1 MEEVYCHNLNRMK
14 KLLVVSLSFLF
25 FSCNEE
31 QKIEVG
37 QKTTME
43 ITPEFNAGTVVKG
56 EIIKAHF
63 KVENTGDY
71 PLVFGEVRGSC
82 SCTVAE
88 KPEEPIQ
95 PGETGEII
103 AEVNTENL
111 TSKTINKSVTIMANT
126 EPNLTVVNIKAI
138 LKK

>member
-1 MEEVYCHNLNRMK
+1 MK
-14 KLLVVSLSFLF
+14 KSIAFIGFLILF
-25 FSCNEE
+25 ACGEE
-31 QKIEVG
+31 QKVEVG

-43 ITPEFNAGTVVKG
+43 ITPEFNAGTVIKG
-56 EIIKAHF
+56 EIIKAQF

-111 TSKTINKSVTIMANT
+111 TTKNIVKSVTIMANT
-126 EPNLTVVNIKAI
+126 EPNLTVVTIKGT

>member
-1 MEEVYCHNLNRMK
+1 MK
-14 KLLVVSLSFLF
+14 KLLYLSLSMFLF
-25 FSCNEE
+25 ACNQE
-31 QKIEVG
+31 QKVEVG

-43 ITPEFNAGTVVKG
+43 ITPEFDAGTVVKG
-56 EIIKAHF
+56 EIINAHF

-82 SCTVAE
+82 SCTVAQ

-111 TSKTINKSVTIMANT
+111 NSREISKSVTIMANT
-126 EPNLTVVNIKAI
+126 EPSLTVVKIKAI

>member
-1 MEEVYCHNLNRMK
+1 MNMK
-14 KLLVVSLSFLF
+14 KTLAFIGILMLF
-25 FSCNEE
+25 ACRQE
-31 QKIEVG
+31 QKVEVG

-43 ITPEFNAGTVVKG
+43 VTPEFNAGTVIKG
-56 EIIKAHF
+56 EIIKARF

-88 KPEEPIQ
+88 KPEEPLQ
-95 PGETGEII
+95 PGETAEIL

-111 TSKTINKSVTIMANT
+111 TSKKISKSVTILANT
-126 EPNLTVVNIKAI
+126 EPSLTVVTIKGT

>member
-1 MEEVYCHNLNRMK
+1 MK
-14 KLLVVSLSFLF
+14 KTLAFVGIFILF
-25 FSCNEE
+25 ACGQE
-31 QKIEVG
+31 QKVEVG

-43 ITPEFNAGTVVKG
+43 VTPEFYAGTVIKG
-56 EIIKAHF
+56 EIIKARF

-88 KPEEPIQ
+88 KPEEPLQ
-95 PGETGEII
+95 PGETAEIL

-111 TSKTINKSVTIMANT
+111 TSKKISKSVTILANT
-126 EPNLTVVNIKAI
+126 EPSLTVVTIKGI

>member
-1 MEEVYCHNLNRMK
+1 MK
-14 KLLVVSLSFLF
+14 NIAFVGILLLF
-25 FSCNEE
+25 ACSQE
-31 QKIEVG
+31 QKVEVG

-43 ITPEFNAGTVVKG
+43 ITPEFNAGTVIKG

-82 SCTVAE
+82 SCTVVE
-88 KPEEPIQ
+88 KPEKPIQ
-95 PGETGEII
+95 PGESVEII
-103 AEVNTENL
+103 AEVNTEKL
-111 TSKTINKSVTIMANT
+111 TSKNIVKSVTILANT
-126 EPNLTVVNIKAI
+126 EPSLTVVTIKGT

>member
-1 MEEVYCHNLNRMK
+1 MK
-14 KLLVVSLSFLF
+14 KLSFIALSFLLF
-25 FSCNEE
+25 ACGEE
-31 QKIEVG
+31 QKVEVG

-43 ITPEFNAGTVVKG
+43 ITPEFNAGTVIKG
-56 EIIKAHF
+56 EIIKARF

-95 PGETGEII
+95 PGDTGEII

-111 TSKTINKSVTIMANT
+111 SSKNIVKSVTIMANT
-126 EPNLTVVNIKAI
+126 EPNLTVVTIKGT

>member
-1 MEEVYCHNLNRMK
+1 MNMK
-14 KLLVVSLSFLF
+14 KTLAFIGILMLF
-25 FSCNEE
+25 ACRQE
-31 QKIEVG
+31 QKVEVG

-43 ITPEFNAGTVVKG
+43 VTPEFNAGTVIKG
-56 EIIKAHF
+56 EIVKARF

-95 PGETGEII
+95 PGETAEIL

-111 TSKTINKSVTIMANT
+111 TSKKISKSVTILANT
-126 EPNLTVVNIKAI
+126 EPSLTVVTIKGT

>member
-1 MEEVYCHNLNRMK
+1 MNMK
-14 KLLVVSLSFLF
+14 KTIAFIGILMLF
-25 FSCNEE
+25 ACRQE
-31 QKIEVG
+31 QKVEVG

-43 ITPEFNAGTVVKG
+43 VTPEFNAGTVIKG
-56 EIIKAHF
+56 EIIKARF

-88 KPEEPIQ
+88 KPEEPLQ
-95 PGETGEII
+95 PGETAEIL

-111 TSKTINKSVTIMANT
+111 TSKKISKSVTILANT
-126 EPNLTVVNIKAI
+126 EPSLTVVTIKGT

>member
-1 MEEVYCHNLNRMK
+1 MMK
-14 KLLVVSLSFLF
+14 NISFVGILLLF
-25 FSCNEE
+25 ACSQE
-31 QKIEVG
+31 QKVEVG

-43 ITPEFNAGTVVKG
+43 ITPEFNAGTVIKG

-82 SCTVAE
+82 SCTVVE
-88 KPEEPIQ
+88 KPEKPIQ
-95 PGETGEII
+95 PGESVEII
-103 AEVNTENL
+103 AEVNTEKL
-111 TSKTINKSVTIMANT
+111 TSKNIVKSVTILANT
-126 EPNLTVVNIKAI
+126 EPSLTVVTIKGT

>member
-1 MEEVYCHNLNRMK
+1 MK
-14 KLLVVSLSFLF
+14 KSLAFVGILMLF
-25 FSCNEE
+25 ACNQE
-31 QKIEVG
+31 QKVEVG

-43 ITPEFNAGTVVKG
+43 ITPEFNAGTVIKG
-56 EIIKAHF
+56 EIIKANF

-88 KPEEPIQ
+88 KPEDPIQ

-111 TSKTINKSVTIMANT
+111 TSKNIVKSVTIMANT
-126 EPNLTVVNIKAI
+126 EPNLTVVTIKAT

>member
-1 MEEVYCHNLNRMK
+1 MK
-14 KLLVVSLSFLF
+14 KSIAFVGILMLF
-25 FSCNEE
+25 ACGQD
-31 QKIEVG
+31 QKVEVG

-43 ITPEFNAGTVVKG
+43 ITPEFNAGTVIKG

-111 TSKTINKSVTIMANT
+111 SSKNIVKSVTIMANT
-126 EPNLTVVNIKAI
+126 EPNLTVVTIKGT

>member
-1 MEEVYCHNLNRMK
+1 MNMK
-14 KLLVVSLSFLF
+14 KTIVFIGILMLF
-25 FSCNEE
+25 ACGEE
-31 QKIEVG
+31 QKVEVG

-43 ITPEFNAGTVVKG
+43 ITPEFNAGTVIKG
-56 EIIKAHF
+56 EIIKARF
-63 KVENTGDY
+63 KVENTGHY

-88 KPEEPIQ
+88 KPEEPLQ
-95 PGETGEII
+95 PGETAEIL

-111 TSKTINKSVTIMANT
+111 TSKKISKSVTILANT
-126 EPNLTVVNIKAI
+126 EPSLTVVTIKGT

>member
-1 MEEVYCHNLNRMK
+1 MNMK
-14 KLLVVSLSFLF
+14 KTLAFIGILILF
-25 FSCNEE
+25 ACRQE
-31 QKIEVG
+31 QKVEVG

-43 ITPEFNAGTVVKG
+43 VTPEFNAGTVIKG
-56 EIIKAHF
+56 EIIKARF

-88 KPEEPIQ
+88 KPEEPLQ
-95 PGETGEII
+95 PGETAEIL

-111 TSKTINKSVTIMANT
+111 TSKKISKSVTILANT
-126 EPNLTVVNIKAI
+126 EPSLTVVTIKGT

>member
-1 MEEVYCHNLNRMK
+1 MK
-14 KLLVVSLSFLF
+14 KTLAFVGLLMLF
-25 FSCNEE
+25 ACGQE
-31 QKIEVG
+31 QKVEVG
-37 QKTTME
+37 QKTTMV
-43 ITPEFNAGTVVKG
+43 ITPEFNAGTVIKG

-111 TSKTINKSVTIMANT
+111 SSKKIVKSVTIMANT
-126 EPNLTVVNIKAI
+126 EPNLTVVTIKGT

>member
-1 MEEVYCHNLNRMK
+1 MR
-14 KLLVVSLSFLF
+14 KLSLIALSLLLF
-25 FSCNEE
+25 ACGEE

-43 ITPEFNAGTVVKG
+43 ITPEFNAGTVIKG
-56 EIIKAHF
+56 EIIKARF

-111 TSKTINKSVTIMANT
+111 SSKNIVKSITIMANT
-126 EPNLTVVNIKAI
+126 EPNLTVVTIKGT

>member
-1 MEEVYCHNLNRMK
+1 MR
-14 KLLVVSLSFLF
+14 KLSLIALSLLLF
-25 FSCNEE
+25 ACGEE
-31 QKIEVG
+31 QKVEVG

-43 ITPEFNAGTVVKG
+43 ITPEFNAGTVIKG
-56 EIIKAHF
+56 EIIKARF

-111 TSKTINKSVTIMANT
+111 SSKNIVKSVTIMANT
-126 EPNLTVVNIKAI
+126 EPNLTVVTIKGT

>member
-1 MEEVYCHNLNRMK
+1 MNMK
-14 KLLVVSLSFLF
+14 KTLAFVGLLMLF
-25 FSCNEE
+25 ACEQE
-31 QKIEVG
+31 QKVEVG

-43 ITPEFNAGTVVKG
+43 VTPEFNAGTVIKG
-56 EIIKAHF
+56 EIIKARF

-88 KPEEPIQ
+88 KPEEPLQ
-95 PGETGEII
+95 PGETAEIL

-111 TSKTINKSVTIMANT
+111 TSKKISKSVTILANT
-126 EPNLTVVNIKAI
+126 EPSLTVVTIKGT

>member
-1 MEEVYCHNLNRMK
+1 MIMK
-14 KLLVVSLSFLF
+14 RTIAFIGILMLF
-25 FSCNEE
+25 ACSED
-31 QKIEVG
+31 QKVEVG

-43 ITPEFNAGTVVKG
+43 ITPEFNAGTVIKG
-56 EIIKAHF
+56 EIIKARF

-88 KPEEPIQ
+88 KPEEPLQ
-95 PGETGEII
+95 PGETAEIL

-111 TSKTINKSVTIMANT
+111 TSKKISKSVTILANT
-126 EPNLTVVNIKAI
+126 EPSLTVVTIKGT

>member
-1 MEEVYCHNLNRMK
+1 MK
-14 KLLVVSLSFLF
+14 KLSFIALSFLLLA
-25 FSCNEE
+25 CGEE

-43 ITPEFNAGTVVKG
+43 ITPEFNAGTVIKG
-56 EIIKAHF
+56 EIIKARF

-111 TSKTINKSVTIMANT
+111 SSKNIVKSVTIMANT
-126 EPNLTVVNIKAI
+126 EPNLTVVTIKGT

>member
-1 MEEVYCHNLNRMK
+1 MK
-14 KLLVVSLSFLF
+14 KTLAFVGLLMLF
-25 FSCNEE
+25 ACGQE
-31 QKIEVG
+31 QKVEVG

-43 ITPEFNAGTVVKG
+43 ITPEFNAGTVIKG

-111 TSKTINKSVTIMANT
+111 SSKKIVKSVTIMANT
-126 EPNLTVVNIKAI
+126 EPNLTVVTIKGT

>member
-1 MEEVYCHNLNRMK
+1 MK
-14 KLLVVSLSFLF
+14 KTVAFIGILMLF
-25 FSCNEE
+25 ACSEE
-31 QKIEVG
+31 QKVEVG

-43 ITPEFNAGTVVKG
+43 ITPEFNAGTVIKG
-56 EIIKAHF
+56 EIIKARF

-88 KPEEPIQ
+88 KPEEPLQ
-95 PGETGEII
+95 PGETAEIL

-111 TSKTINKSVTIMANT
+111 TSKIISKSVTILANT
-126 EPNLTVVNIKAI
+126 EPSLTVVTIKGT

>member
-1 MEEVYCHNLNRMK
+1 MNMK
-14 KLLVVSLSFLF
+14 ETLAFVGLLMIFA
-25 FSCNEE
+25 CGQE
-31 QKIEVG
+31 QKVEVG

-43 ITPEFNAGTVVKG
+43 VTPEFNAGTVIKG
-56 EIIKAHF
+56 EIIKARF

-88 KPEEPIQ
+88 KPEEPLQ
-95 PGETGEII
+95 PGETAEIL

-111 TSKTINKSVTIMANT
+111 TSKKISKSVTILANT
-126 EPNLTVVNIKAI
+126 EPSLTVVTIKGT

>member
-1 MEEVYCHNLNRMK
+1 MK
-14 KLLVVSLSFLF
+14 KLIVFIGILLLF
-25 FSCNEE
+25 ACGQE
-31 QKIEVG
+31 QKVEVG

-43 ITPEFNAGTVVKG
+43 ITPEFNAGTVIKG

-82 SCTVAE
+82 SCTVAD

-111 TSKTINKSVTIMANT
+111 NSKNIVKSVTIMANT
-126 EPNLTVVNIKAI
+126 EPNLTVVTIKGT

>member
-1 MEEVYCHNLNRMK
+1 MMK
-14 KLLVVSLSFLF
+14 NIAFVGILLLF
-25 FSCNEE
+25 ACSQE
-31 QKIEVG
+31 QKVEVG

-43 ITPEFNAGTVVKG
+43 ITPEFNAGTVIKG

-82 SCTVAE
+82 SCTVVE
-88 KPEEPIQ
+88 KPEKPIQ
-95 PGETGEII
+95 PGESVEII
-103 AEVNTENL
+103 AEVNTEKL
-111 TSKTINKSVTIMANT
+111 TSKNIVKSVTILANT
-126 EPNLTVVNIKAI
+126 EPSLTVVTIKGT

>member
-1 MEEVYCHNLNRMK
+1 MK
-14 KLLVVSLSFLF
+14 KSIAFIGVLVLF
-25 FSCNEE
+25 ACRQE
-31 QKIEVG
+31 QKVEAG

-43 ITPEFNAGTVVKG
+43 ITPEFNAGTVIKG

-95 PGETGEII
+95 PGETTEII

-111 TSKTINKSVTIMANT
+111 SSKKIVKSVTILANT
-126 EPNLTVVNIKAI
+126 EPSLTVVTIKGT

>member
-1 MEEVYCHNLNRMK
+1 MK
-14 KLLVVSLSFLF
+14 KSIAFIGVLVLF
-25 FSCNEE
+25 ACRQE
-31 QKIEVG
+31 QKVEVG

-43 ITPEFNAGTVVKG
+43 ITPEFNAGTVIKG

-95 PGETGEII
+95 PGETTEII

-111 TSKTINKSVTIMANT
+111 SSKKIVKSVTILANT
-126 EPNLTVVNIKAI
+126 EPSLTVVTIKGT

>member
-1 MEEVYCHNLNRMK
+1 MK
-14 KLLVVSLSFLF
+14 KSLAFVGILILF
-25 FSCNEE
+25 ACNQE
-31 QKIEVG
+31 QKVEVG

-43 ITPEFNAGTVVKG
+43 ITPEFNAGTVIKG
-56 EIIKAHF
+56 EIIKARF

-88 KPEEPIQ
+88 KPEDPIQ

-111 TSKTINKSVTIMANT
+111 TSKNIVKSVTIMANT
-126 EPNLTVVNIKAI
+126 EPNLTVVTIKAT

>member
-1 MEEVYCHNLNRMK
+1 MK
-14 KLLVVSLSFLF
+14 RTIAFIGILMLF
-25 FSCNEE
+25 ACREE
-31 QKIEVG
+31 QTVEVG

-43 ITPEFNAGTVVKG
+43 ITPEFNAGTVIKG
-56 EIIKAHF
+56 EIIKARF

-88 KPEEPIQ
+88 KPEEPLQ
-95 PGETGEII
+95 PGETSEIL

-111 TSKTINKSVTIMANT
+111 TSKKISKSVTILANT
-126 EPNLTVVNIKAI
+126 EPSLTVVTIKGT

>member
-1 MEEVYCHNLNRMK
+1 MK
-14 KLLVVSLSFLF
+14 KLVYLSLSMFLF
-25 FSCNEE
+25 ACNQE
-31 QKIEVG
+31 QKVEVG

-43 ITPEFNAGTVVKG
+43 ITPEFDAGTVVKG
-56 EIIKAHF
+56 EIINAHF

-111 TSKTINKSVTIMANT
+111 NSREISKSVTIMANT
-126 EPNLTVVNIKAI
+126 EPSLTVVKIKAI

>member
-1 MEEVYCHNLNRMK
+1 MK
-14 KLLVVSLSFLF
+14 KLVYLSFSLF
-25 FSCNEE
+25 LFACNQE
-31 QKIEVG
+31 QKVEVG

-43 ITPEFNAGTVVKG
+43 ITPEFDAGTVVKG
-56 EIIKAHF
+56 EIINAHF

-111 TSKTINKSVTIMANT
+111 NSREISKSVTIMANT
-126 EPNLTVVNIKAI
+126 EPSLTVVKIKAI

>member
-1 MEEVYCHNLNRMK
+1 MK
-14 KLLVVSLSFLF
+14 KSLAFVGILILF
-25 FSCNEE
+25 ACNQE
-31 QKIEVG
+31 QKVEVG

-43 ITPEFNAGTVVKG
+43 INPEFNAGTVIKG
-56 EIIKAHF
+56 EIIKANF

-88 KPEEPIQ
+88 KPEDPIQ

-111 TSKTINKSVTIMANT
+111 TSKNIVKSVTIMANT
-126 EPNLTVVNIKAI
+126 EPNLTVVTIKAT

>member
-1 MEEVYCHNLNRMK
+1 MK
-14 KLLVVSLSFLF
+14 KSLAFVGILILF
-25 FSCNEE
+25 ACNQE
-31 QKIEVG
+31 QKVEVG

-43 ITPEFNAGTVVKG
+43 INPEFNAGTVIKG
-56 EIIKAHF
+56 EIIKARF

-88 KPEEPIQ
+88 KPEDPIQ

-111 TSKTINKSVTIMANT
+111 TSKNIVKSVTIMANT
-126 EPNLTVVNIKAI
+126 EPNLTVVTIKAT

>member
-1 MEEVYCHNLNRMK
+1 MK
-14 KLLVVSLSFLF
+14 RTIAFIGILMLF
-25 FSCNEE
+25 ACREE
-31 QKIEVG
+31 QKVEVG

-43 ITPEFNAGTVVKG
+43 ITPEFNAGTVIKG
-56 EIIKAHF
+56 EIIKARF

-88 KPEEPIQ
+88 KPEEPLQ
-95 PGETGEII
+95 PGETAEIL

-111 TSKTINKSVTIMANT
+111 TSKKISKSVTILANT
-126 EPNLTVVNIKAI
+126 EPSLTVVTIKGT

>member
-1 MEEVYCHNLNRMK
+1 MR
-14 KLLVVSLSFLF
+14 KLSLIALSLLLF
-25 FSCNEE
+25 ACGEE

-43 ITPEFNAGTVVKG
+43 ITPEFNAGTVIKG
-56 EIIKAHF
+56 EIIKARF

-111 TSKTINKSVTIMANT
+111 SSKNIVKSVTIMANT
-126 EPNLTVVNIKAI
+126 EPNLTVVTIKGT

>member
-1 MEEVYCHNLNRMK
+1 MNMK
-14 KLLVVSLSFLF
+14 KTIAFIGILMLF
-25 FSCNEE
+25 GCGEE
-31 QKIEVG
+31 QKVEVG

-43 ITPEFNAGTVVKG
+43 ITPEFNAGTVIKG
-56 EIIKAHF
+56 EIIKARF

-88 KPEEPIQ
+88 KPEEPLQ
-95 PGETGEII
+95 PGETAEIL

-111 TSKTINKSVTIMANT
+111 TSKKISKSVTILANT
-126 EPNLTVVNIKAI
+126 EPSLTVVTIKGT

>member
-1 MEEVYCHNLNRMK
+1 MK
-14 KLLVVSLSFLF
+14 KSIAFVGILMLF
-25 FSCNEE
+25 ACGQD

-43 ITPEFNAGTVVKG
+43 ITPEFNAGTVIKG

-111 TSKTINKSVTIMANT
+111 SSKNIVKSVTIMANT
-126 EPNLTVVNIKAI
+126 EPNLTVVTIKGT

>member
-1 MEEVYCHNLNRMK
+1 MK
-14 KLLVVSLSFLF
+14 KTIAFIGILMLF
-25 FSCNEE
+25 ACRQE
-31 QKIEVG
+31 QKVEVG

-43 ITPEFNAGTVVKG
+43 VTPEFNAGTVIKG
-56 EIIKAHF
+56 EIIKARF

-88 KPEEPIQ
+88 KPEEPLQ
-95 PGETGEII
+95 PGETAEIL

-111 TSKTINKSVTIMANT
+111 TSKKISKSVTILANT
-126 EPNLTVVNIKAI
+126 EPSLTVVTIKGT

>member
-1 MEEVYCHNLNRMK
+1 MK
-14 KLLVVSLSFLF
+14 RTIAFVGILMLF
-25 FSCNEE
+25 ACREE
-31 QKIEVG
+31 QKVEVG

-43 ITPEFNAGTVVKG
+43 ITPEFNAGTVIKG
-56 EIIKAHF
+56 EIIKARF

-88 KPEEPIQ
+88 KPEDPLQ
-95 PGETGEII
+95 PGETAEIL

-111 TSKTINKSVTIMANT
+111 TSKKISKSVTILANT
-126 EPNLTVVNIKAI
+126 EPSLTVVTIKGT